1 MRIVDTRGQ
10 QCPAPILAAK
20 KTLKEVTNGELFEVL
35 TDNQTS
41 FNNLTRFLKD
51 NKIQFSVKES
61 DGIWTFTIKK
71 GNNAITLTEKADYC
85 ENNIPHFSQGDFV
98 IALSS
103 DRMGSGDE
111 ELGDMLMNNF
121 IKSIKDLD
129 VLPGKIVIYNRGV
142 MLVKDDSPVIGHL
155 KEIEKMG
162 VKLLLC
168 ATCIKFYSLE
178 EHIHIGTQS
187 NMYEIAQTMASAS
200 NVVKP

>member
-10 QCPAPILAAK
+10 QCPAPILATK
-20 KTLKEVTNGELFEVL
+20 KALKETKTGESFEVL

-41 FNNLTRFLKD
+41 FTNLRRFLKD
-51 NKIQFSVKES
+51 NKTQFSVEES
-61 DGIWTFTIKK
+61 DGVWTLTIKK
-71 GNNAITLTEKADYC
+71 GNEGIAMTKTADYC
-85 ENNIPHFSQGDFV
+85 VADIPHFSQGDFV

-103 DRMGSGDE
+103 NKMGSGDE
-111 ELGDMLMNNF
+111 ELGDMLIINF
-121 IKSIKDLD
+121 IKAIKDLD
-129 VLPGKIVIYNRGV
+129 ILPGKIIFYNRGV
-142 MLVKDDSPVIGHL
+142 MLGKDDSPVIGHL

-178 EHIHIGTQS
+178 EMIHIGTLS
-187 NMYEIAQTMASAS
+187 NMYEIAQSMTSAS